1 MSSMP
6 KSIAHRFI
14 RLPEVA
20 KMVGVSKGT
29 IYNWMHK
36 GTFPQSISLGPQIVV
51 WLESDVHI
59 WIENK
64 LKEFK

>member
-1 MSSMP
+1 MP

-29 IYNWMHK
+29 IYNWMNAGIFSK
-36 GTFPQSISLGPQIVV
+36 SISLGPQIVV
-51 WLESDVHI
+51 WLEPDVSKC
-59 WIENK
+59 IENK